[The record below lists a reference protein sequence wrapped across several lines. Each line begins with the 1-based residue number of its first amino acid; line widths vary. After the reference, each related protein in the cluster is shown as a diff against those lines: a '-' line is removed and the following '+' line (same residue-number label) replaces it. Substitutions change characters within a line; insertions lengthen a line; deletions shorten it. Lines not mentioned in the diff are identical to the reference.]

1 MASISTNSIVEAIVC
16 EASSLKTYLE
26 NVDEQTWTSDSTSD
40 GWTIEDI
47 AFHLSVSVG
56 GWASNITRAVAGH
69 SGPPDGQ
76 SFVPSG
82 QRASHPSGPSAR
94 EFRQKS
100 RAQILDD
107 FTSGHEHLQNVI
119 GMLSEEDWAKP
130 CFHRRGVLPVKAYL
144 SIQIQELALHGWD
157 IRWGID
163 SKAEL
168 SLSSL
173 PPLLELVPRW
183 IGTAFTPGLD
193 LPVPVRYRFDVSDP
207 LEVRKDLIVSGDTFS
222 TEQHN
227 SEAPD
232 AIFGCDTGNYLL
244 LMFGRLQVEH
254 AVADGRLVVEG
265 SLERAKNFN
274 NWFKG
279 F

>member
-1 MASISTNSIVEAIVC
+1 MESISTNSIVEAVVS
-16 EASSLKTYLE
+16 EASSLKTYLGSLDAE
-26 NVDEQTWTSDSTSD
+26 IWASDSTSD

-47 AFHLSVSVG
+47 VSHLSVSVG
-56 GWASNITRAVAGH
+56 GWASNITRAIAGH
-69 SGPPDGQ
+69 SGPPEGQ

-82 QRASHPSGPSAR
+82 ERASHPSGPSAR

-130 CFHRRGVLPVKAYL
+130 CFHRRGVLPVKSYL

-157 IRWGID
+157 IRRGVD

-207 LEVRKDLIVSGDTFS
+207 LKVRQDLIVSGDIFN
-222 TEQHN
+222 TEPHN
-227 SEAPD
+227 AEAPD
-232 AIFGCDTGNYLL
+232 AIFRCDTGNYLL
-244 LMFGRLQVEH
+244 LMFGRLQVEQ
-254 AVADGRLVVEG
+254 AITDGRLMVEG
-265 SLERAKNFN
+265 SLEQAKNFN
-274 NWFKG
+274 EWFKG